1 MLSSILKKKYILL
14 NIFLKIGRL
23 AKEFENKSKIAIFPK
38 NIIPANSA
46 QEAPYLISAKKGKR
60 PFGIFFQK
68 SILNR

>member
-1 MLSSILKKKYILL
+1 MLSSILKKIYILL
-14 NIFLKIGRL
+14 NIFLRIGRL

-60 PFGIFFQK
+60 YFFSKLKQK
-68 SILNR
+68 SQ